1 LKSPA
6 LVAVDGPPEAF
17 AELFAAARERGVRIG
32 WLELA
37 AAEAVPADLE
47 RAAAEGAQR
56 AVAVGGGRA
65 VVVKPLRGEPVLRDL
80 LREHFLGCALV
91 LVRGAEGRPRLV
103 SAAAGYR
110 LETAGSGGPEL
121 SAAAMLAELARPRHR
136 A

>member
-1 LKSPA
+1 MKSPA
-6 LVAVDGPPEAF
+6 LVSVDAPPEAF

-37 AAEAVPADLE
+37 PAAAVPADLE

-65 VVVKPLRGEPVLRDL
+65 VVVKPMRGEPVLRDL

-91 LVRGAEGRPRLV
+91 LARGVEGRPRLV
-103 SAAAGYR
+103 PGAAGYR
-110 LETAGSGGPEL
+110 LEAGGSGGPDL
-121 SAAAMLAELARPRHR
+121 SADAMLAELARPRHR
-136 A
+136 S